1 MVLTAVKVLMPTSQV
16 MQSKKKSIL
25 KNRDGFSLIEIL
37 ISLFLI
43 SLIFFSIPSSYTNS
57 ETQLLGTTVDDFQR
71 AIRFSSQ
78 EAILRNSIVRLKI
91 DLDKTPQEY
100 SVEYGPKDAFV
111 LPEFTDD
118 TSQSLAD
125 EETNKKKN
133 TDLDS
138 KFAKVPEFEDTSRP
152 LDENIRILGVATSY
166 RNALLKT
173 SVANI
178 YFYPS
183 GERDSAI
190 IILSSSVEMAA
201 LDIEPYS
208 DKINTMFKAMD
219 LGTSN
224 EDPEDFKLKLAETT
238 YKDWLTN
245 DQNNKK

>member
-1 MVLTAVKVLMPTSQV
+1 MHFKKLFKLI
-16 MQSKKKSIL
+16 KKS
-25 KNRDGFSLIEIL
+25 DGFSLIEIL

-43 SLIFFSIPSSYTNS
+43 ALIFFAIPSSFTNS
-57 ETQLLGTTVDDFQR
+57 ETQILGTTVDDFER

-111 LPEFTDD
+111 LPEFTDT

-125 EETNKKKN
+125 EEVNKKKN

-152 LDENIRILGVATSY
+152 LDETVRIFGIATSY
-166 RNALLKT
+166 RNSLLK
-173 SVANI
+173 SSIASI

-183 GERDSAI
+183 GERDSALI
-190 IILSSSVEMAA
+190 IMGTSIEIAA

-208 DKINTMFKAMD
+208 DKINSIFKSID
-219 LGTSN
+219 LTASN
-224 EDPEDFKLKLAETT
+224 QDPEDVKLKLTETI
-238 YKDWLTN
+238 YKDWLSH
-245 DQNNKK
+245 D

>member
-1 MVLTAVKVLMPTSQV
+1 MHF
-16 MQSKKKSIL
+16 KKKFNKIIT
-25 KNRDGFSLIEIL
+25 NRDGFSLIEIL

-43 SLIFFSIPSSYTNS
+43 ALIFFAIPGSFTNT
-57 ETQLLGTTVDDFQR
+57 ETQILGTTVDDFQR

-118 TSQSLAD
+118 VSQSLSD

-133 TDLDS
+133 NDLDS
-138 KFAKVPEFEDTSRP
+138 KFAKVPEFEETSRP
-152 LDENIRILGVATSY
+152 LDENIRIFGVATSY
-166 RNALLKT
+166 RNTMLKN
-173 SVANI
+173 SIASI

-183 GERDSAI
+183 GERDSALI
-190 IILSSSVEMAA
+190 IMGTSIEIAA

-208 DKINTMFKAMD
+208 DKINSIFKAID
-219 LGTSN
+219 LTGSN
-224 EDPEDFKLKLAETT
+224 QDPEDVKLKLTETI
-238 YKDWLTN
+238 YKDWLSH
-245 DQNNKK
+245 D

>member
-1 MVLTAVKVLMPTSQV
+1 MHF
-16 MQSKKKSIL
+16 KKKI
-25 KNRDGFSLIEIL
+25 KNIITKSDGFSLIEIL

-43 SLIFFSIPSSYTNS
+43 ALIFFAIPSSFTNT
-57 ETQLLGTTVDDFQR
+57 ETQILGTTVDDFQR

-111 LPEFTDD
+111 LPEFTDE

-125 EETNKKKN
+125 DETNKKKN

-152 LDENIRILGVATSY
+152 LDENIKILGIATSY
-166 RNALLKT
+166 RNSLLKNAIA
-173 SVANI
+173 SI

-183 GERDSAI
+183 GERDSALI
-190 IILSSSVEMAA
+190 IMGSSIEIAA

-208 DKINTMFKAMD
+208 DKINSIFKPIDISA
-219 LGTSN
+219 SN
-224 EDPEDFKLKLAETT
+224 QDPEDLKAKLTESI
-238 YKDWLTN
+238 YKDWLTH
-245 DQNNKK
+245 D